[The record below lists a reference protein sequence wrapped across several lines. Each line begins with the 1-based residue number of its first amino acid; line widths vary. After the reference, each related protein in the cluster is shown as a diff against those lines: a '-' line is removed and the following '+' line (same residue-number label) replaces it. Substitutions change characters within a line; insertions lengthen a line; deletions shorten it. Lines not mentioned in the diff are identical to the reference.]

1 MSEVARRRTSE
12 TLATAVVLSGAL
24 LWASSCATPTPLKE
38 APEKSAA
45 RARAALEPFK
55 AKLKETLGAALAR
68 GPEAAIDVCAVD
80 APRLAAEASRDGVR
94 VGRAAARLRSSA
106 NAAPSWAEAPM
117 TELARTPREGEH
129 RVVSLEGGRVGY
141 VETITTKPMCLG
153 CHGSD
158 IRPEVA
164 TRIASRYPN
173 DHARGF
179 ADGDFRG
186 IFWAEL
192 PPAAVSK

>member
-1 MSEVARRRTSE
+1 VSKPRRSLISSKLAVA
-12 TLATAVVLSGAL
+12 LALYGASL
-24 LWASSCATPTPLKE
+24 FASSCATPTPLKE
-38 APEKSAA
+38 APEKSVA
-45 RARAALEPFK
+45 RARAVLEPFK
-55 AKLKETLGAALAR
+55 VKLKETLGAALAR

-94 VGRAAARLRSSA
+94 VGRAAARLRSPA

-153 CHGSD
+153 CHGSE

-192 PPAAVSK
+192 PSAAVSK